1 MAMNGIERL
10 QQQHE
15 GLLEALDELEFTADP
30 EERVRLL
37 AHIGQRLKAHAAV
50 EDEVFYPAVRDCA
63 AQAPAAVAEAIE
75 SHLAVDVLLD
85 EMIGAEIGA
94 AKVKVLRDLVR
105 RHFEHEERTLLP
117 LARDLDEESRTQLA
131 HAIDAYLDEFGDGLD
146 DTLPAP

>member
-1 MAMNGIERL
+1 MNGIERL

-15 GLLEALDELEFTADP
+15 GLLEALDELEITADA

-50 EDEVFYPAVRDCA
+50 EDEVFYPAVRGRA
-63 AQAPAAVAEAIE
+63 EQAPAAVAEAIE

-85 EMIGAEIGA
+85 EMIGADISA
-94 AKVKVLRDLVR
+94 AKVKVLRDLVG

-117 LARDLDEESRTQLA
+117 LARALDEDDRGQLA
-131 HAIDAYLDEFGDGLD
+131 HAIDTYLDEFGDGLD